1 MAGRA
6 SIQPESHPRY
16 FSGLDIIQGDPELI
30 SRLAGSSSMIQAG
43 VFALDEGSLA
53 FPEKNRAKV
62 EKELETL
69 NLIPRK
75 L

>member
-1 MAGRA
+1 MARR
-6 SIQPESHPRY
+6 SSRQQPYHPRY

-43 VFALDEGSLA
+43 VFTLDEGSLA
-53 FPEKNRAKV
+53 FPKKNRAKV
-62 EKELETL
+62 ERELETL